1 MHKSIPIAVITLLL
15 IASPLMMFGTFDSN
29 IFSKAMAIEE
39 DGSESDIIMKSNAVE
54 EKDESSDEA
63 KDDDDDD
70 SSDEAKDDDDDDS
83 SDEAKDDDDDDSSD
97 EEKDNDESS
106 ATTNNF
112 QGQAVQSTAN
122 TLQSKC
128 DKGIEYWALA
138 IKFLADEQGI
148 TISDAYKQF
157 AKYFIA
163 AIPDPSNSQESQA
176 AIGLMDC
183 LKERAISLLST
194 ENSQPNA
201 ENTSLQNQNNVSQ
214 MKQVSK
220 QSSSSQQN
228 LIGQEQMQRQQNE
241 EPQILPLPVAQNQKN
256 ESQIKE
262 ASQQPTVKSSS
273 QPVVQN
279 QKDESQTTER
289 SQKDN
294 VQLSIVTQEDM
305 QQQQYDKFKEL
316 MASIKQQHKN
326 IEIIK

>member
-15 IASPLMMFGTFDSN
+15 IASPLMMFGTSN
-29 IFSKAMAIEE
+29 SDIFSKAMAIEE

-54 EKDESSDEA
+54 EKD
-63 KDDDDDD
+63 D
-70 SSDEAKDDDDDDS
+70 SSDEEK
-83 SDEAKDDDDDDSSD
+83 DDSSD
-97 EEKDNDESS
+97 EEKDNDKSS

-112 QGQAVQSTAN
+112 QGQSVKSTVN

-138 IKFLADEQGI
+138 IKFLAQEQGI

-194 ENSQPNA
+194 ENSQRNA

-220 QSSSSQQN
+220 QSSSPQKN

-241 EPQILPLPVAQNQKN
+241 EPQILPLPVAQNQN
-256 ESQIKE
+256 NDSQIKE

-279 QKDESQTTER
+279 QKDESQTTEG

>member
-1 MHKSIPIAVITLLL
+1 
-15 IASPLMMFGTFDSN
+15 MFGTSNSN

-54 EKDESSDEA
+54 EKD
-63 KDDDDDD
+63 D
-70 SSDEAKDDDDDDS
+70 SSDEEK
-83 SDEAKDDDDDDSSD
+83 DDSSD
-97 EEKDNDESS
+97 EEKDNDKSS

-112 QGQAVQSTAN
+112 QGQSVKSTVN

-138 IKFLADEQGI
+138 IKFLAQEQGI

-194 ENSQPNA
+194 EDSQPNA
-201 ENTSLQNQNNVSQ
+201 ENTTLQNQNNVSQ

-220 QSSSSQQN
+220 QSSSPQKN

-241 EPQILPLPVAQNQKN
+241 EPQILPLPVAQNQNNDSQIK
-256 ESQIKE
+256 EASQQPTVKSSSQPVVQSQKDDSQIKE

-279 QKDESQTTER
+279 QKDESQTTEG

>member
-1 MHKSIPIAVITLLL
+1 
-15 IASPLMMFGTFDSN
+15 MMFGTSN
-29 IFSKAMAIEE
+29 SDIFSKAMAIEE

-54 EKDESSDEA
+54 EKD
-63 KDDDDDD
+63 D
-70 SSDEAKDDDDDDS
+70 SSDEEK
-83 SDEAKDDDDDDSSD
+83 DDSSD
-97 EEKDNDESS
+97 EEKDNDKSS

-112 QGQAVQSTAN
+112 QGQSVKSTVN

-138 IKFLADEQGI
+138 IKFLAQEQGI

-194 ENSQPNA
+194 EDSQPNA
-201 ENTSLQNQNNVSQ
+201 ENTTLQNQNNVSQ

-220 QSSSSQQN
+220 QSSSPQKN

-241 EPQILPLPVAQNQKN
+241 EPQILPLPVAQNQN
-256 ESQIKE
+256 NDSQIKE

-279 QKDESQTTER
+279 QKDESQTTEG

-294 VQLSIVTQEDM
+294 LQLSIVTQEDM